1 MSGARDA
8 IRQRVW
14 LRVQRAFDH
23 ARARPESHAWFQ
35 RHPAPVV
42 LAVSGGP
49 DSLCLADAVLAQAGA
64 LGLAPTIAHLDHG
77 LRGEAGRADAE
88 FTRAFA
94 ESRSAAFI
102 SERADVAGLASATR
116 VSIEVAAR
124 RARYDFLARAAQA
137 TSASLIALAHHADDQ
152 AETVLLRLIRGAG
165 ITGLRGMQPLSPH
178 PSAPGLYLIRP
189 LLQVTRAEVTAYC
202 AARQLQPR
210 HDETNESAD
219 HLRNRVRHELLPLLE
234 QYNPGIRAV
243 LARLAETAAADAEII
258 DHAAQQAFAQALT
271 GDMGLPGSSRLTFD
285 RRAWQALPAGLQRAT
300 LRRAI
305 QIVCGDL
312 TDLKLAAIDEARDVL
327 NSDARAGIIALRAD
341 ARIEVSPTRF
351 TCVIDSRPGA
361 HKDSRSMGDSGN
373 L

>member
-1 MSGARDA
+1 MSGASDP

-23 ARARPESHAWFQ
+23 ARAHPAAPTCFH

-49 DSLCLADAVLAQAGA
+49 DSLCLADATLAQAGA
-64 LGLAPTIAHLDHG
+64 LGLTVAIAHLDHG
-77 LRGEAGRADAE
+77 LRGEAGHADAE

-94 ESRSAAFI
+94 SACGAPFYG
-102 SERADVAGLASATR
+102 EQADVAGLASATR
-116 VSIEVAAR
+116 ASIEVAAR
-124 RARYDFLARAAQA
+124 RARYEFLARAARA
-137 TSASLIALAHHADDQ
+137 FGASLIALAHHADDQ

-178 PSAPGLYLIRP
+178 PFAPGLYLIRP
-189 LLQVTRAEVTAYC
+189 LLQVTRAEVLAYC

-210 HDETNESAD
+210 FDETNDTPD
-219 HLRNRVRHELLPLLE
+219 HTRNRIRHELLPLLE

-243 LARLAETAAADAEII
+243 LARLADTAAADAEIVE
-258 DHAAQQAFAQALT
+258 HAAEQALSQVMCRN
-271 GDMGLPGSSRLTFD
+271 GEPGSNRLTLD
-285 RRAWQALPAGLQRAT
+285 RRAWQTLPAGLQRAT
-300 LRRAI
+300 LRRAV
-305 QIVCGDL
+305 QILCGDL

-327 NSDARAGIIALRAD
+327 NSDARSGIISLRPD
-341 ARIEVSPTRF
+341 ARIEVSPTHF
-351 TCVIDSRPGA
+351 TCVIDSRPEEKA
-361 HKDSRSMGDSGN
+361 CDD